1 MGGFVGL
8 SIAKKALIA
17 NQVAMETIG
26 HNIANANTPGYSRQR
41 VELKESLPDSTPWGA
56 KGTGVDI
63 DDIIRIR
70 DSYLDVQLRNESNEL
85 GMWDE
90 KEKFLS
96 RVELYFNEPSDTGL
110 ANTMERFWNSWQELA
125 YMPEEQTARNSLYQ
139 DAVTLVN
146 GITDLYNNLESLRI
160 DADTALKARI
170 EEINSLAEGIASL
183 NSQIRY
189 YEVGDVTA
197 NDLRDQ
203 RDQKLTELADLIDY
217 DVSEQPDGTVVVS
230 VGGVNLVDKITT
242 EEVSYRY
249 NSDGHL
255 EPYWTYNNGTLDIS
269 SGRLYGIIHT
279 RDSLIPQY
287 KTVVDNIAQAI
298 ISQVNKLHVN
308 GYGLS
313 AFSSLTSQYSV
324 DDASQVLAS
333 EDSGLD
339 FYDEIQDGSFTITV
353 IDSSGDETENTI
365 SISASPTSGT
375 TLNSLISTI
384 GSSFSTGIAH
394 IRASVDSAG
403 FLSIESDTGYNF
415 YINNDT
421 SNALMALGLNV
432 FFKGGGAD
440 DMDIA
445 GPIDD
450 NVNNIAASQSG
461 EVGDG
466 LVALDIA
473 QLKDSRLMD
482 NNSATITDYY
492 ASNLGVLGVAKKE
505 ATDMK
510 NSQEILTTHIKNS
523 IEEISGVSIDE
534 EAMDLIKYQHAYAA
548 AAQFLKTIDQMLDEL
563 INGIRR

>member
-8 SIAKKALIA
+8 TIAKKALIA

-56 KGTGVDI
+56 KGTGVDV

-70 DSYLDVQLRNESNEL
+70 DSYLDVQLRNETNEL

-90 KEKFLS
+90 KEKFLA

-110 ANTMERFWNSWQELA
+110 ANTMERFWNAWQEVA
-125 YMPEEQTARNSLYQ
+125 YMPEEQTSRNSLYQ
-139 DAVTLVN
+139 DAVSLVT
-146 GITDLYNNLESLRI
+146 GITDLYNNLESLRT
-160 DADTALKARI
+160 DADTALKAQI
-170 EEINSLAEGIASL
+170 KKINSLADSIASL

-189 YEVGDVTA
+189 YEVGDATA

-203 RDQKLTELADLIDY
+203 RDQKLAELADLIDY
-217 DVSEQPDGTVVVS
+217 EVSEQPDGTVIVS
-230 VGGVNLVDKITT
+230 VGGVNLVDKLDT
-242 EEVSYRY
+242 EDMGYRY

-255 EPYWTYNNGTLDIS
+255 DPYWTYNNGSVSVS
-269 SGRLYGIIHT
+269 SGRLYGITNT

-287 KTVVDNIAQAI
+287 KEIIDDIAEKI
-298 ISQVNKLHVN
+298 ISEVNKLHTS

-313 AFSSLTSQYSV
+313 AFTSLTSQYDIS
-324 DDASQVLAS
+324 DSTAVLAS
-333 EDSGLD
+333 SSSGLD
-339 FYDEIQDGSFTITV
+339 FYDEIQDGSFTMTV
-353 IDSSGDETENTI
+353 VDSSGNETENTI
-365 SISASPTSGT
+365 SISASATSGT

-394 IRASVDSAG
+394 VRASVSSEG
-403 FLSIESDTGYNF
+403 YLTIESDTGYSF
-415 YINNDT
+415 YVNNDT

-432 FFKGGGAD
+432 FFKGSGAD

-445 GPIDD
+445 DPIDN
-450 NVNNIAASQSG
+450 NVNNIAASSSG

-466 LVALDIA
+466 IVALNISA
-473 QLKDSRLMD
+473 LKDSKLMD
-482 NNSATITDYY
+482 SNSATITDYY
-492 ASNLGVLGVAKKE
+492 GSSLGVLGVAKKE

-510 NSQEILTTHIKNS
+510 NSQEILVTHIKNS